1 MAFGIDDAIAVGST
15 IINKYI
21 PDPAE
26 KAKAAAEFESQV
38 TARRNA
44 QLAVDTAEIQS
55 GSLLGKWR
63 GALGWGLAGSAIYQ
77 FMLHP
82 FLVAII
88 LWINA
93 DIPGREAAK
102 ARLGATRLGA
112 IGDARP
118 WQLTLKR
125 YAPCFAPKSP
135 STRTLSM
142 RLGNSGCPV
151 TISGESCAVI
161 QHRGCYCL
169 NGLD

>member
-1 MAFGIDDAIAVGST
+1 MAFGIDDAIAAGLA

-55 GSLLGKWR
+55 GSMLGKWR

-88 LWINA
+88 LWITPTFPVEKLPKL
-93 DIPGREAAK
+93 DWQS
-102 ARLGATRLGA
+102 LGSVLLGML
-112 IGDARP
+112 G
-118 WQLTLKR
+118 
-125 YAPCFAPKSP
+125 
-135 STRTLSM
+135 
-142 RLGNSGCPV
+142 LGN
-151 TISGESCAVI
+151 
-161 QHRGCYCL
+161 
-169 NGLD
+169 